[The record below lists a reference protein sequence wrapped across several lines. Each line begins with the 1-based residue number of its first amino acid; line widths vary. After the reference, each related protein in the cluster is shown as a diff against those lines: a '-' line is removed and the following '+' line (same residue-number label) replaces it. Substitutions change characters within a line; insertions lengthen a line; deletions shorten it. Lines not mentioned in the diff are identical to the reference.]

1 MMPTSIAFVDD
12 HPILR
17 QGLVD
22 LFSKNDGYLVV
33 GAGAS
38 ASDAL
43 AIAMEKQPDVIIVDL
58 QMPGNAFD
66 AIARIRMNFPSI
78 VIVAFTASE
87 KVDHAIGA
95 LEAGANGYVLKGST
109 ICELTAAIDSAVA
122 GETYVTQSL
131 AGRMIAA
138 LRVPPARDVGMP
150 KLSVR
155 EQQIVKLLLD
165 GCTNKAIA
173 ARLNISEKTVKHYM
187 TLLMQKLNAPN
198 RLGVVL
204 AAQRLSEVGG
214 SRNRRRTDD
223 GLN

>member
-1 MMPTSIAFVDD
+1 MPTSIAFVDD

-17 QGLVD
+17 DGLVD
-22 LFSKNDGYLVV
+22 LFSKDTRYLVV
-33 GAGAS
+33 GAGAC

-43 AIAMEKQPDVIIVDL
+43 AIATEKQPDVIIVDL

-66 AIARIRMNFPSI
+66 SIARIRMNFPSM

-95 LEAGANGYVLKGST
+95 LEAGACGYVLKGST
-109 ICELTAAIDSAVA
+109 MGELTAAIDSALA
-122 GETYVTQSL
+122 GETYVTPSL

-138 LRVPPARDVGMP
+138 LRVPPARDAGMP

-165 GCTNKAIA
+165 GGTNKAIA

-204 AAQRLSEVGG
+204 AAQRLAEAGG
-214 SRNRRRTDD
+214 GRNRRRTDD
-223 GLN
+223 TLN